1 MLRELGLTTDVA
13 PSWSADGSSVAWCE
27 PDGNS
32 TVLRLSSGTASHV
45 HGCQPV
51 FAGSS
56 LVTRPDEA
64 IVRTLY
70 RDGKTLLDESDLRR
84 GFPAAGNEPVGVG
97 GYDARADD
105 LIALAVY
112 GASELAPIELWRGDQ
127 YIASLGRLPL
137 TSLTLVR
144 FSPNGDEL
152 AVTKTGDGD
161 NLALY
166 LIDVRSG
173 MTTQVPLTDQRAF
186 AWSPDGE
193 WFAISSGDE
202 IAIYGHTRSAPVYI
216 LPVGAT
222 ALAWR

>member
-1 MLRELGLTTDVA
+1 MV
-13 PSWSADGSSVAWCE
+13 
-27 PDGNS
+27 
-32 TVLRLSSGTASHV
+32 RLSSGVASRV
-45 HGCQPV
+45 HGCEPV

-70 RDGKTLLDESDLRR
+70 RDGKTLLDARDLHR
-84 GFPAAGNEPVGVG
+84 GFPAAGDQPVGVG
-97 GYDARADD
+97 GYDVRADE

-127 YIASLGRLPL
+127 YVGSLGRLPL

-144 FSPNGDEL
+144 FSPDGDEL
-152 AVTKTGDGD
+152 AVSKKGGGD

-173 MTTQVPLTDQRAF
+173 LTTQVPLTDQRAF

-193 WFAISSGDE
+193 WFAVSSGDE
-202 IAIYGHTRSAPVYI
+202 IAIYGRTRSAPVYI